1 MVINRIKDWLREL
14 KWKFQR
20 FHRGYSDND
29 AWSIRDW
36 FLLIMPKVLDTM
48 RANLHGSPYGIT
60 FEEWQNILER
70 MSYCF
75 KEAHEET
82 CSQTNEYED
91 MFDIYFEENEN
102 GTYSSKVS
110 NEEIYI
116 KWAKRQEEISE
127 YQTKKLHEGLDLFKK
142 YFWDLWD

>member
-1 MVINRIKDWLREL
+1 MYFLRDKFYNL

-75 KEAHEET
+75 KEAYEET

-91 MFDIYFEENEN
+91 MFDITFEENEN
-102 GTYSSKVS
+102 GTYSSKIS
-110 NEEIYI
+110 NEEIY
-116 KWAKRQEEISE
+116 KLWSKRQEAISA
-127 YQTKKLHEGLDLFKK
+127 YQTKMLHEGLALFKK

>member
-1 MVINRIKDWLREL
+1 
-14 KWKFQR
+14 
-20 FHRGYSDND
+20 
-29 AWSIRDW
+29 
-36 FLLIMPKVLDTM
+36 MPKVLDTM

-82 CSQTNEYED
+82 CSQINKYED
-91 MFDIYFEENEN
+91 MFDINYTKNSD
-102 GTYSSKVS
+102 GSYTPVISD
-110 NEEIYI
+110 EEIY
-116 KWAKRQEEISE
+116 KLWSKRQVEISD
-127 YQTKKLHEGLDLFKK
+127 YQTKMLHEGLDLFKK

>member
-1 MVINRIKDWLREL
+1 MYFLRDKFYNL
-14 KWKFQR
+14 KWKLQR

-36 FLLIMPKVLDTM
+36 FLLTMPKALDTM
-48 RANLHGSPYGIT
+48 RANLQGSPYGIT

-70 MSYCF
+70 MSFCF
-75 KEAHEET
+75 KEAHEDT

-102 GTYSSKVS
+102 GTYSLKNS
-110 NEEIYI
+110 NEEIYN
-116 KWAKRQEEISE
+116 KWSKRQEAISA
-127 YQTKKLHEGLDLFKK
+127 YQTKMLHEGLALFKK

>member
-1 MVINRIKDWLREL
+1 MLYKVQDALRNFR
-14 KWKFQR
+14 WKLQR
-20 FHRGYSDND
+20 FHRGYSDDD

-36 FLLIMPKVLDTM
+36 FLLTMPKVLDTM
-48 RANLHGSPYGIT
+48 RTNLHGSPYGIT

-91 MFDIYFEENEN
+91 AFDINYTKNSD
-102 GTYSSKVS
+102 GSYAPVISD
-110 NEEIYI
+110 EEIY
-116 KWAKRQEEISE
+116 KLWSKRQVEISD
-127 YQTKKLHEGLDLFKK
+127 YQTKMLHEGLDLFKK

>member
-1 MVINRIKDWLREL
+1 MYFLRDKFYNL
-14 KWKFQR
+14 KWKLQR

-36 FLLIMPKVLDTM
+36 FLLTMPKVLDTM

-91 MFDIYFEENEN
+91 MFDITFEENEN
-102 GTYSSKVS
+102 GTYSSKIS
-110 NEEIYI
+110 NEELYK
-116 KWAKRQEEISE
+116 KWSKRQEAISA
-127 YQTKKLHEGLDLFKK
+127 YQTKMLHEGLALFKK